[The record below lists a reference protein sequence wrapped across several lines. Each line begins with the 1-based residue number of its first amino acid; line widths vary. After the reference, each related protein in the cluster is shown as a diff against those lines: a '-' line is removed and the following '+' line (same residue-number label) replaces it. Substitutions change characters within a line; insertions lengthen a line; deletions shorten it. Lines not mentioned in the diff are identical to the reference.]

1 MTLLRQIQDDL
12 ASADSDVLSVL
23 RKCKIL
29 AARLNSPELTH
40 WADYE
45 LDGFPDAQPLP
56 EYRKLGITYYASF
69 MNLAWRRPKEPVPI
83 QLVPEEHRDSFR
95 FVEFREGIAKAVIF
109 AQKETGARIERP
121 ELVPAFEGIMWPQM
135 NCQSVW
141 GEIPIIEFEQLLSAV
156 KNRILDFSLKIEA
169 ENPSAGEALPNSQP
183 VPKDKLQPLVQNIFY
198 GAVGNFAQNSDH
210 FSQTASRS
218 FQQEDLSRL
227 VKELTQHLDEL
238 GLDEREKQRANAQ
251 IATLRAEL
259 AGEPDPI
266 IVKQAGHTLRN
277 ITEGAIGSL
286 LATAAQPTVWLWV
299 HQMLQTLSNL
309 SPK

>member
-1 MTLLRQIQDDL
+1 MTLLRQIQNDL
-12 ASADSDVLSVL
+12 ANANSDILNVL

-29 AARLNSPELTH
+29 AARLNSPELTQ
-40 WADYE
+40 WVDYE

-56 EYRKLGITYYASF
+56 EYRRLGITYYASF
-69 MNLAWRRPKEPVPI
+69 MNLAWRRLREPVPM

-135 NCQSVW
+135 HCQSVW
-141 GEIPIIEFEQLLSAV
+141 GEIPVIEFEQLLSAV
-156 KNRILDFSLKIEA
+156 KNRVLGFSLKIET

-183 VPKDKLQPLVQNIFY
+183 ISKEKLQPLIQNIFY
-198 GAVGNFAQNSDH
+198 GSVGNFAQNSDH
-210 FSQTASRS
+210 FNQTANSG

-238 GLDEREKQRANAQ
+238 GLDERGKQRANAQ

-259 AGEPDPI
+259 AGEPDPS

-277 ITEGAIGSL
+277 ITEGAIGSI
-286 LATAAQPTVWLWV
+286 LATATQPTVWLWV
-299 HQMLQTLSNL
+299 HQMLQSLSH
-309 SPK
+309 K